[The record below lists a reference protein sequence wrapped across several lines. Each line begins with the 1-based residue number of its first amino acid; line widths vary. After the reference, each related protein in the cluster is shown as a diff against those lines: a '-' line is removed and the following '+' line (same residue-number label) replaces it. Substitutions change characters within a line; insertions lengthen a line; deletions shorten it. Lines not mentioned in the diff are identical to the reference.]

1 MKQRIRHI
9 ILKKEFLL
17 IAGGKS
23 MAKLLIL
30 VGIFGFALLALGIN
44 SGLMSHLREK
54 MESPFMRLVEV
65 RNKVGQVTFD
75 ELQLPNQYDSIPRF
89 NYWKRRAFIATPG
102 KPRKKAVFFYVAGD
116 YHEKILDLIE
126 EKKENI
132 VIGQSDFIR
141 RAKHPAAV
149 ILTEAMATQIG
160 LDFQSGDAVLEINQ
174 FATKVENNERGIR
187 FQVAAIVKKLPQN
200 ADAVIT
206 EAAWSI
212 LDANREERDYT
223 NRFAKKCFLVSPAD
237 TSAAQQNYAIRSQD
251 SAVTFN
257 ESFVIS
263 LYANS
268 SNDQW
273 QQIEFIPTEFKS
285 ENKLNPT
292 VDIPAG
298 DFIFFP
304 AENLVSLPS
313 QFANALQVAFDAFAN
328 ANLESNK
335 SPIQLKLTDIQ
346 SMRNLGIISG
356 LTQILTVAISLLS
369 LGFVISFV
377 LNLLLQH
384 IANNGP
390 NIGTLQA
397 FGIPNHYIILLYSK
411 IGLGLISIAFI
422 LGFLLSLVLG
432 PLVLEGVL
440 SQIGLGDEADQI
452 SFSISRPLIIAL
464 AFIAFPITVV
474 YFTLQSKLSQS
485 KPGDLI
491 YSRDKT
497 TQQ

>member
-1 MKQRIRHI
+1 MKQRIRYV

-44 SGLMSHLREK
+44 SGLMRHLTEK
-54 MESPFMRLVEV
+54 MESPFMRLVEIE
-65 RNKVGQVTFD
+65 NKVGQVTFD
-75 ELQLPNQYDSIPRF
+75 ELQLPNQFDSIPRF
-89 NYWKRRAFIATPG
+89 HFWKRRAFVAVPD
-102 KPRKKAVFFYVAGD
+102 KPREKASFFYVED
-116 YHEKILDLIE
+116 NHHEKILRLIE
-126 EKKENI
+126 EKEDNI
-132 VIGQSDFIR
+132 VFGKSGFSE

-149 ILTEAMATQIG
+149 VITEKMASRIG
-160 LDFQSGDAVLEINQ
+160 LDYSTSNGLIEINQ
-174 FATKVENNERGIR
+174 FGTSVHDNESGIR

-200 ADAVIT
+200 ADAIIT
-206 EAAWSI
+206 EAAWGI
-212 LDANREERDYT
+212 LNADRDEPEYT
-223 NRFAKKCFLVSPAD
+223 NRFKKKCYLVLPSDTATAQKNFVIRNMEPA
-237 TSAAQQNYAIRSQD
+237 A
-251 SAVTFN
+251 TFQ

-263 LYANS
+263 LYTNS
-268 SNDQW
+268 SNDEW
-273 QQIEFIPTEFKS
+273 QEIEFIPQDLKNITA
-285 ENKLNPT
+285 LNPKE
-292 VDIPAG
+292 DLHAG

-304 AENLVSLPS
+304 VDNLVSLPN
-313 QFANALQVAFDAFAN
+313 QFANALQLAFDAFAN
-328 ANLESNK
+328 AHLENK
-335 SPIQLKLTDIQ
+335 KKPLQLELSDIE

-356 LTQILTVAISLLS
+356 LTQILTIAISLLA

-397 FGIPNHYIILLYSK
+397 FGIPNRYIILLYSK
-411 IGLGLISIAFI
+411 IGLGLISVAFI

-432 PLVLEGVL
+432 PLFLEGVL
-440 SQIGLGDEADQI
+440 TQIGLGDEADQI
-452 SFSISRPLIIAL
+452 SFSIKRPLVIAL
-464 AFIAFPITVV
+464 AYIVFPISVV
-474 YFTLQSKLSQS
+474 YYTLQSKLSQS

>member
-1 MKQRIRHI
+1 MKQRIRSI

-17 IAGGKS
+17 IAGGKG

-65 RNKVGQVTFD
+65 ENKVGQVTFD
-75 ELQLPNQYDSIPRF
+75 ELQLPTQYDSIPRF
-89 NYWKRRAFIATPG
+89 HFWKRRAFVAAPG
-102 KPRKKAVFFYVAGD
+102 EPRQKAWFFYVKDNHHA
-116 YHEKILDLIE
+116 EILGLIE
-126 EKKENI
+126 EKEDNI
-132 VIGQSDFIR
+132 VFGKSGFSQ

-149 ILTEAMATQIG
+149 VITEEMASRIG
-160 LDFQSGDAVLEINQ
+160 LDYPTGNGLIEINQ
-174 FATKVENNERGIR
+174 FSTSVDNNERGIR

-200 ADAVIT
+200 ADAIIS

-212 LDANREERDYT
+212 LNADRDEPEYT
-223 NRFAKKCFLVSPAD
+223 NRFKKKCYLVSPSD
-237 TSAAQQNYAIRSQD
+237 TAAAQQNFVVRSMEP
-251 SAVTFN
+251 AATFQ

-273 QQIEFIPTEFKS
+273 REVEFIPQDLNTAT
-285 ENKLNPT
+285 KLNSE
-292 VDIPAG
+292 DDKPAG

-304 AENLVSLPS
+304 ADKLVSLPN
-313 QFANALQVAFDAFAN
+313 QFANSLQVAFDAFTN
-328 ANLESNK
+328 ANLENK
-335 SPIQLKLTDIQ
+335 KTPIQLELSEIESK
-346 SMRNLGIISG
+346 RNLGIISG
-356 LTQILTVAISLLS
+356 LTQILTVAISLLA

-397 FGIPNHYIILLYSK
+397 FGIPNRYIILLYSK

-440 SQIGLGDEADQI
+440 TQIGLGDEADQI
-452 SFSISRPLIIAL
+452 SFSIRRPIIIVL
-464 AFIAFPITVV
+464 AFIAFPIAVV
-474 YFTLQSKLSQS
+474 YYVLQSKLSQS